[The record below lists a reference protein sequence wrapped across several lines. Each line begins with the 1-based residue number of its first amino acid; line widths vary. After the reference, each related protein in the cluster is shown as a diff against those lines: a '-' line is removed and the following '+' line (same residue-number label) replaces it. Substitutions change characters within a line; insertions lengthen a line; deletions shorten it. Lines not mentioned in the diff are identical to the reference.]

1 MTLTALPKSTR
12 IFEKMVPVSSNV
24 MTKASSW
31 GMSSLATS
39 SSWKFIVLNSRII
52 PSEDAAS
59 GSLVACREVSDYLSL
74 ERQSCL
80 WRGIL

>member
-1 MTLTALPKSTR
+1 MTLTELPKSTR

-24 MTKASSW
+24 MTK

-39 SSWKFIVLNSRII
+39 CSWKFIVSNSRII

-74 ERQSCL
+74 ERQSRL